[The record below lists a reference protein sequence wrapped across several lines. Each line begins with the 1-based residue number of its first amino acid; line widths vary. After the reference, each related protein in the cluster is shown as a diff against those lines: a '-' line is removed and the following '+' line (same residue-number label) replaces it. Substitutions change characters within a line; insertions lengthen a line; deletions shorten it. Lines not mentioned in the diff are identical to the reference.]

1 MTRAIELP
9 ESCSFSDYFKL
20 SAYPDEILSYFG
32 YGFSIEELEL
42 PTVEHLPIDIAPL
55 QTHLR
60 QALSLITLDNETARR
75 EFLIAPV
82 LMELAIATQTKLRV
96 SYPVE
101 VSPQL
106 RGSIDYFLQSQ
117 DRLLVIEAKDEN
129 LERGFKQL
137 AVELIAIAQ
146 ENQDS
151 LKPDDRLWGAVSIG
165 KVWQFS
171 RLDLATQTIAQDINL
186 YVVLDDLDRLLR
198 GLIGILNGRSNGRSI
213 TA

>member
-1 MTRAIELP
+1 MTRSINLP

-20 SAYPDEILSYFG
+20 NAYPDEILHYFG
-32 YGFSIEELEL
+32 YGFSIEELQL
-42 PTVEHLPIDIAPL
+42 PTVENLPIDIAPL
-55 QTHLR
+55 QAHLR

-82 LMELAIATQTKLRV
+82 LMELAIATQIKLRV

-151 LKPDDRLWGAVSIG
+151 LEADDKLWGAVSIG
-165 KVWQFS
+165 KIWQFAC
-171 RLDLATQTIAQDINL
+171 LDLATQVITQDIQM
-186 YVVLDDLDRLLR
+186 YFILDDLDRLLR
-198 GLIGILNGRSNGRSI
+198 GLIGILQGN
-213 TA
+213 